1 MIVRRLEDLVGK
13 ALKPEYLPNFVKG
26 VECLRNEKTDERFIT
41 YIEADQADQL
51 SFRVWKECPVIRPD
65 LPIDYLTNYAC
76 EPK

>member
-51 SFRVWKECPVIRPD
+51 SFRV
-65 LPIDYLTNYAC
+65 
-76 EPK
+76 